1 MQAASGTGTELDT
14 QPNCWL
20 SSGLYWSA
28 LILDTESLV
37 ACTELLDAHLVIEVM
52 HTAQLLYAGLQVHL
66 FGK

>member
-1 MQAASGTGTELDT
+1 MQAANGTGMGLDR

-28 LILDTESLV
+28 LILDIESLA
-37 ACTELLDAHLVIEVM
+37 ACTKPLDAHLVVEVM
-52 HTAQLLYAGLQVHL
+52 HIALLLYAGLQVHL